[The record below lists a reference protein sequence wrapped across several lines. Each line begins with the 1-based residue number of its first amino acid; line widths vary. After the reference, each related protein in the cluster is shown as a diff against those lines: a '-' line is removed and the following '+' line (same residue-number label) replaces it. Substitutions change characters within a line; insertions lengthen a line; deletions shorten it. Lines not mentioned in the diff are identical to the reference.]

1 MARSGRPFTH
11 RLTLWTARLTGRAV
25 LRIRGENVRP
35 IFNVAGKLETR
46 KICALDAE
54 EEPLKRFLAELRPG
68 DVVYDV
74 GANLGLYAIPGAM
87 KLASLGPSAQGVRGR
102 VIAFEPVPAWAA
114 RLRQNTRANALT
126 NLDLF
131 DVALSDTN
139 GRAGFLMKPIAGS
152 GMGSLIDGYG
162 AHIPAGSRQHIEVD
176 VTRAE
181 DLIARHRLPPPTV
194 LKIDVEGA
202 EFKVLEGFG
211 ALLADR
217 HCRFALIEVHRGL
230 SEEAPLQDLLAA
242 HGFAIERG
250 PDRGTEYHLFASR
263 TGMPHEE

>member
-1 MARSGRPFTH
+1 MASSRHFGR

-25 LRIRGENVRP
+25 LRVRGENVRP
-35 IFNVAGKLETR
+35 IFNVGGKLETR

-54 EEPLKRFLAELRPG
+54 EEPLARFLGELQPG

-74 GANLGLYAIPGAM
+74 GANLGLYAVPGAM
-87 KLASLGPSAQGVRGR
+87 KLASLGPSAHGVRGR
-102 VIAFEPVPAWAA
+102 VVAFEPVPAWAA
-114 RLRQNTRANALT
+114 RLRQNTRANGLS

-131 DVALSDTN
+131 DVALSNTN
-139 GRAGFLMKPIAGS
+139 GRAGFLMKPVAGS

-162 AHIPAGSRQHIEVD
+162 AHIPAASRQQIEVE
-176 VTRAE
+176 VTRAD
-181 DLIARHRLPPPTV
+181 DLVARHGLPRPTV

-217 HCRFALIEVHRGL
+217 NCRFALIEVHRGL
-230 SEEAPLQDLLAA
+230 SEEASLHALLAA
-242 HGFAIERG
+242 HGFVIERG

-263 TGMPHEE
+263 ART